1 MIGEPDLGE
10 QALSKVAEMGIASQL
25 DEVEN
30 LDVEIR
36 TNPFQL
42 MQGKVDSVTIAG
54 EGAVMNQDLR
64 MESFEVRTGTIAIN
78 AGSALFGKI
87 ELTQPADANARF
99 VLHENDLNRAFS
111 SDFLREKLQN
121 VTVQVN
127 GQPVLVDIMNAKI
140 DLLDAQKLELEAD
153 VLLKETN
160 ETHHFKANATPKV
173 QEQGQRIG
181 LDILSTEAEGLS
193 PEITDALCNTMME
206 FLDLRNFNLQGM
218 SLTLQRLDMDSD
230 RLTLNTT
237 TTIEEFP
244 SA

>member
-10 QALSKVAEMGIASQL
+10 QAISKVAEMGISSQL

-30 LDVEIR
+30 LDVNVR

-54 EGAVMNQDLR
+54 EGAVMNHDLR

-78 AGSALFGKI
+78 PGSVLFGKI
-87 ELTQPADANARF
+87 ELTQPADASARF

-111 SDFLREKLQN
+111 SEFLQKKLQN
-121 VTVQVN
+121 ITVQVD
-127 GQPVLVDIMNAKI
+127 GKPVLLDITNAKI
-140 DLLDAQKLELEAD
+140 DLLDSQKLELEAD
-153 VLLKETN
+153 VLLKESSK
-160 ETHHFKANATPKV
+160 THHFKATAMPKV
-173 QEQGQRIG
+173 QAQGQQIG
-181 LDILSTEAEGLS
+181 LEILSTDAEGLS
-193 PEITDALCNTMME
+193 SEITDALCHTMME
-206 FLDLRNFNLQGM
+206 FLDLRNFNLEGM
-218 SLTLQRLDMDSD
+218 TLTLQRLDMDAD
-230 RLTLNTT
+230 RLTLMTQ

>member
-1 MIGEPDLGE
+1 MFGQPDLGE
-10 QALSKVAEMGIASQL
+10 QALSKVAEVGITSQL

-30 LDVEIR
+30 LDVDIR

-54 EGAVMNQDLR
+54 EGAVMNHDLR

-78 AGSALFGKI
+78 PGSVIFGKI
-87 ELTQPADANARF
+87 ELTQPAQADARF
-99 VLHENDLNRAFS
+99 VLHEDDLNRAFN

-121 VTVQVN
+121 LSLQVD
-127 GQPVLVDIMNAKI
+127 GKPVALDITSAKI

-160 ETHHFKANATPKV
+160 ETHHFKTIATPKV
-173 QEQGQRIG
+173 QDQGQRIG
-181 LDILSTEAEGLS
+181 LEILSTEAESLS
-193 PEITDALCNTMME
+193 PELTDALCNTMME

-218 SLTLQRLDMDSD
+218 SLSLQQLDMDSE